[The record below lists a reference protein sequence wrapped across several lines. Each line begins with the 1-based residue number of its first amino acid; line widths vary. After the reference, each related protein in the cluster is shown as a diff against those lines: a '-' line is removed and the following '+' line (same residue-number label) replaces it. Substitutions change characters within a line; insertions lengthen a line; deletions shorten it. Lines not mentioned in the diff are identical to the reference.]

1 MFSTLKCSNFSVNI
15 VCVAGVFFPFLFRPR
30 YTFREAVTLTLGT
43 TKKTHIK
50 NHQLR
55 RLVWIERNT
64 ERSRVNEVFGQ
75 ICQPFKNS
83 SDAVWAQPH

>member
-15 VCVAGVFFPFLFRPR
+15 VYVAGVFFLFFLFLFRPR
-30 YTFREAVTLTLGT
+30 YTFRAAVTLTLRT
-43 TKKTHIK
+43 TKKKHIK

-64 ERSRVNEVFGQ
+64 ERSRANEVFGQ

-83 SDAVWAQPH
+83 SDAV